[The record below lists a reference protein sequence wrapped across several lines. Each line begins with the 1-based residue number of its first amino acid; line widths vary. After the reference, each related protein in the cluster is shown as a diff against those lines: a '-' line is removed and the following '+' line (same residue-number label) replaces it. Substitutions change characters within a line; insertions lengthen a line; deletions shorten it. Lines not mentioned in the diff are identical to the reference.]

1 MTMTTGN
8 KPEEPKLPDAWA
20 GIEARPLRTLDVI
33 DNIRPKNPAMELYW
47 GNYGIGGGLRW
58 NQLLFAGFVAAKPE
72 ELGMKPAMKPIP
84 REMIKEGRV
93 IYGDLCAM
101 LISKPLYQGALKH
114 NALKAIDLG
123 NRLRLKD
130 EVAPEVKRSI
140 VGRAPNEIARK
151 IQTFVPT
158 EADVDRL
165 SEANEKEGKNLG

>member
-8 KPEEPKLPDAWA
+8 KPEEAKLPDAWA
-20 GIEARPLRTLDVI
+20 GIEAKPLRTLDVLEHV
-33 DNIRPKNPAMELYW
+33 RPRNPAMELYW

-72 ELGMKPAMKPIP
+72 ELGIKPAMKPIP
-84 REMIKEGRV
+84 KEMIKEGRV

-114 NALKAIDLG
+114 NALTAIDRG
-123 NRLRLKD
+123 NRLRQRED
-130 EVAPEVKRSI
+130 IQAVKQSI
-140 VGRAPNEIARK
+140 VGRAPNEIAK
-151 IQTFVPT
+151 KLTVFTPS
-158 EADVDRL
+158 ESEVDRL